1 MSYLRFNHV
10 FIGLM
15 LLSFLSAFMIAPAA
29 TDRLRAQVQN
39 IFAPVALPVN
49 RFAALITARFSHS
62 QPRDDGSPAK
72 PRTPNEL
79 ILENEQLRTQIA
91 SMQGQIALLQQRDA
105 ERAKFGD
112 LRDFCTPFAVIGADG
127 GVRNSLMLSGSSID
141 GLQIGMPVLYA
152 GGLAGRISRV
162 GVGGAQA
169 LLVTDPQCKLTVV
182 FARFGKKTDGT
193 TEFRRLSTEA
203 VLVQG
208 SGAGILISRLMART
222 AADLEVKLG
231 DWVVLSDRDWPPQL
245 DGYRI
250 GYVAAITPSRDP
262 GFMDVKIQPEQNL
275 MNLREVMVMNKE

>member
-10 FIGLM
+10 FISLM

-49 RFAALITARFSHS
+49 RFAALMSARFSHT

-79 ILENEQLRTQIA
+79 ILENQQLRTQIA
-91 SMQGQIALLQQRDA
+91 SLQGQIGLLQQRDA

-112 LRDFCTPFAVIGADG
+112 LRDFCTPFTIIGGDG
-127 GVRNSLMLSGSSID
+127 GMRNSLMLSGSSID
-141 GLQIGMPVLYA
+141 GLQVGMPVLYA

-169 LLVTDPQCKLTVV
+169 LLVTDPQCKLTAV
-182 FARFGKKTDGT
+182 FARFSKKPDGS
-193 TEFRRLSTEA
+193 TEFRRLSSEA
-203 VLVQG
+203 ILVQG
-208 SGAGILISRLMART
+208 SGAGILVSKLMSRT
-222 AADLEVKLG
+222 ATDLDVKVG
-231 DWVVLSDRDWPPQL
+231 DWVVLSDPDWPQQL
-245 DGYRI
+245 EGYRI
-250 GYVAAITPSRDP
+250 GYVVAIAPSRDP
-262 GFMDVKIQPEQNL
+262 GFMEIKVQPEQNL
-275 MNLREVMVMNKE
+275 LNLREVMVMNKG